1 MKAVCTASCAGSN
14 MESACKFSCDGSCG
28 DGMVYRDL
36 CGKHDQD
43 TTRIVSVTCD
53 CKRWAAVTGYHGP
66 WSKRLAAIDSIG
78 QVFCCGYCR
87 GAPAEVAEGTCGNM
101 TVCGKCRENHDP
113 NMFVENAPDADAPDE
128 DSDAVAPD
136 APGSDSDDE
145 DGYHS
150 DDPDQRDRYCGICR
164 TTSMKRHYTSSA
176 QVVLPSGETKQVY
189 FPVCNDC
196 Y

>member
-1 MKAVCTASCAGSN
+1 MRKFCAGSN
-14 MESACKFSCDGSCG
+14 MESGCKFSYDGPCG
-28 DGMVYRDL
+28 NEMVYWDL
-36 CGKHDQD
+36 CSKH
-43 TTRIVSVTCD
+43 
-53 CKRWAAVTGYHGP
+53 Y
-66 WSKRLAAIDSIG
+66 L
-78 QVFCCGYCR
+78 
-87 GAPAEVAEGTCGNM
+87 
-101 TVCGKCRENHDP
+101 
-113 NMFVENAPDADAPDE
+113 DE

-176 QVVLPSGETKQVY
+176 QVVLPSGKTKQVY